1 MDCMLLIFNR
11 CLRKAQNMTGSR
23 QNETPEPPDCDS
35 ILELLG
41 DEYAREI
48 VDALA
53 AGAATATELVDC
65 CDGSDVTIYRR
76 LNCLEDAGVVRS
88 TPKLSPD
95 GNHCSRY
102 ELVLERMTVS
112 LTDDGVVIEVDA
124 QDGTDRRESLRA
136 IE

>member
-1 MDCMLLIFNR
+1 MLLIFNR
-11 CLRKAQNMTGSR
+11 CLHEAQNMTGSR
-23 QNETPEPPDCDS
+23 QNDTTEPPDCDS

-48 VDALA
+48 LDALA
-53 AGAATATELVDC
+53 AGPATATELVDR

-88 TPKLSPD
+88 TPKLSPN

-102 ELVLERMTVS
+102 EVVLERVTISMTE
-112 LTDDGVVIEVDA
+112 DGVAIEVDPRE
-124 QDGTDRRESLRA
+124 GTGRRSTLRA
-136 IE
+136 TE